1 VCSEAPTTVFGRSA
15 VDDGGL
21 GLVDAM
27 VGSGLATS
35 KGSARTLL
43 TQGGVYVNN
52 RRVTDLDALICRED
66 LLFDR
71 YVLLRRGKQDYHLLR
86 FE

>member
-1 VCSEAPTTVFGRSA
+1 
-15 VDDGGL
+15 
-21 GLVDAM
+21 M

-71 YVLLRRGKQDYHLLR
+71 YVLLRRGEQDYHLLR

>member
-1 VCSEAPTTVFGRSA
+1 LAHATV
-15 VDDGGL
+15 DEDGL
-21 GLVDAM
+21 ALLDAM

-35 KGSARTLL
+35 KGSARTLVA
-43 TQGGVYVNN
+43 QGGVYVNN
-52 RRVTDLDALICRED
+52 HRVSDLDARICRED
-66 LLFDR
+66 LLFDQ